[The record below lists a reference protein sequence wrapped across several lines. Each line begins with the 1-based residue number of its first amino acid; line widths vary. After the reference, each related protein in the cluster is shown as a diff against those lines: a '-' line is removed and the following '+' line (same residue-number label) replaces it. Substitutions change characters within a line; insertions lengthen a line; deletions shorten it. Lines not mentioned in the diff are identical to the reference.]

1 MHTWKRVRSK
11 HSLEYCDSCRRYF
24 FNGRELEV
32 ILLIVQISDLH
43 YAPTSDADAGL
54 ERAYGLISALE
65 PDLIVAAGD
74 LTHDGLTEQFDQ
86 VYRFLER
93 LGISRVRAIPGN
105 RDFPAG
111 NSTVDRP
118 LDSDLEYFLGAPD
131 TAFTDHE
138 LPGLAADRTPFT
150 DFFAD
155 LDFFDRFPDA
165 TVVGLN
171 SEPQI
176 PDDAFKRGTD
186 FFRGSSPAV
195 PRVFCT
201 HRSLLPVPRKRV
213 KEGDLLKNAAS
224 ILAELL
230 NLNVRLAMCAHVHRG
245 HAWRLSND
253 EGEIVVV
260 NSPSLIDSS
269 GTKETGF
276 LAIQMEPDGDVAV
289 DLHTL
294 NQAER
299 RRLLQRSKTAR
310 RL

>member
-1 MHTWKRVRSK
+1 M
-11 HSLEYCDSCRRYF
+11 
-24 FNGRELEV
+24 
-32 ILLIVQISDLH
+32 QMSDLH
-43 YAPTSDADAGL
+43 YAPTPDADAGL

-65 PDLIVAAGD
+65 PDLIIVAGD
-74 LTHDGLTEQFDQ
+74 LTHDGLTEQFAE
-86 VYRFLER
+86 VFGFLER

-111 NSTVDRP
+111 NSTVGRP

-155 LDFFDRFPDA
+155 LDFFDRFPGA

-176 PDDAFKRGTD
+176 PDDAFKRGVD
-186 FFRGSSPAV
+186 FFRGSSPSI

-201 HRSLLPVPRKRV
+201 HRSLLPVPRKKV
-213 KEGDLLKNAAS
+213 KEGDLLKNAAD
-224 ILAELL
+224 IMTELL
-230 NLNVRLAMCAHVHRG
+230 ALKVRLAMCAHVHRG
-245 HAWRLSND
+245 HVWRLANED
-253 EGEIVVV
+253 GEIVVV

-269 GTKETGF
+269 GSKEAGF
-276 LAIQMEPDGDVAV
+276 LAIDMEPNGNVSV

-294 NQAER
+294 NKADT
-299 RRLLQRSKTAR
+299 RRLLGKSKTAR
-310 RL
+310 RK